1 MFSFFEELLD
11 CGTKWLHSHWQC
23 MRVPVSPHPSQ
34 HLLCFF
40 FFLILAI
47 LIGAKW
53 YLIVFGF
60 TSPFYGL
67 ILFIFYL
74 FFVYI

>member
-1 MFSFFEELLD
+1 MFKLFSKIVVPFFFIESSYYSTSSLAID
-11 CGTKWLHSHWQC
+11 I
-23 MRVPVSPHPSQ
+23 V
-34 HLLCFF
+34 F